1 MNESVSPG
9 IDILYQQG
17 PCFCVAKPAGLLTQ
31 APPHIDSLES
41 RIKAFIKRRE
51 EKTGNVYLGVPH
63 RLDRPVSGVLAFAR
77 HVRAARRISQQFE
90 TRLVRKVYWA
100 MVAGQPEADR
110 GVWEDPIRKIP
121 DVAKGEITAE
131 SDPDARWARLTYEV
145 LQRTEQGAWL
155 QIELDTGRYHQI
167 RVQCAAHGYP
177 ILGDELYGSTIG
189 FGPQRVDERDRH
201 IALHARY
208 LRFKHPMVDEIVAVT
223 APLPETWSEIAG
235 WRADWESQHVIED
248 PTS

>member
-9 IDILYQQG
+9 IDILYEQG

-41 RIKAFIKRRE
+41 RIKAFVKRRE

-100 MVAGQPEADR
+100 FVAGQPEADH

-121 DVAKGEITAE
+121 DVAQGEIVAE
-131 SDPDARWARLTYEV
+131 SDPDARWARLKYEV
-145 LQRTEQGAWL
+145 LQRTEHGAWL
-155 QIELDTGRYHQI
+155 EIELDTGRYHQI
-167 RVQCAAHGYP
+167 RVQCAFHGFP
-177 ILGDELYGSTIG
+177 IVGDELYGSQIP
-189 FGPQRVDERDRH
+189 FGPQGVDDRARH

-208 LRFKHPMVDEIVAVT
+208 LRFRHPMVDEIVAVT
-223 APLPETWSEIAG
+223 APLTDDWREIAG
-235 WRADWESQHVIED
+235 WQPDWEAARVIED
-248 PTS
+248 PTA